1 MNQNVELLR
10 PSAAKKTEDVL
21 RAEQVREEI
30 KARKADIQRQRQN
43 KNNKNNVV
51 QRPLLFFMNCFMT
64 SNSNKH
70 AINHIKVLL

>member
-30 KARKADIQRQRQN
+30 KARKTDIQRQRQN

-51 QRPLLFFMNCFMT
+51 QSPLYFLR
-64 SNSNKH
+64 
-70 AINHIKVLL
+70 IVL